1 MLPLLA
7 PGALFI
13 NVEHVASAS
22 AWLEELWND
31 AMIDSLTEYH
41 ERQRT
46 GQSREMIA
54 REFGRRP
61 DQEAN
66 VLASVETQLTWLR
79 DAGFTDVDCVFK
91 YFELAV
97 LAGRRP
103 SD

>member
-1 MLPLLA
+1 
-7 PGALFI
+7 
-13 NVEHVASAS
+13 
-22 AWLEELWND
+22 
-31 AMIDSLTEYH
+31 MIETLTEYH

-54 REFGRRP
+54 REYGQRP

-79 DAGFTDVDCVFK
+79 DAGFVDVDCVFK

-103 SD
+103 AG